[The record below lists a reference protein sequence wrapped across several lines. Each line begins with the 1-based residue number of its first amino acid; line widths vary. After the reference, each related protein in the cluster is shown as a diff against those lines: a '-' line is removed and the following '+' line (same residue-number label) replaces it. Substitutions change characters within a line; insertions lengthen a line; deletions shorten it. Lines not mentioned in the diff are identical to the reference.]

1 MVARS
6 IVKSALSI
14 AFIITLPTVWAQE
27 DASSFAPPEKP
38 RVTAYSSLWEQSP
51 FTEKEVAVV
60 EEGPGFAE
68 NLQLEGVMTLN
79 GEDTALVVDTTTNEV
94 LYIKASEPT
103 KGITLAEV
111 KNRNSLSQLS
121 VVLASGSERSS
132 LGFTDEKLVV
142 GPSATAAKTAQT
154 AAAKQSGQPG
164 QQPAQPPLEQNQ
176 QVAAQTN
183 EKTTLT
189 DEQMR
194 ERRRQFWEA
203 MRDRRSRER

>member
-1 MVARS
+1 MKA
-6 IVKSALSI
+6 ALLI
-14 AFIITLPTVWAQE
+14 ALAISLPALEAQE
-27 DASSFAPPEKP
+27 EGGTFTPPEKP
-38 RVTAYSSLWEQSP
+38 RVTAYTSLWESSP
-51 FTEKEVAVV
+51 FTEKEVVVV

-79 GEDTALVVDTTTNEV
+79 GEDVACITDTTTNEV

-111 KNRNSLSQLS
+111 KNRNSLTELS
-121 VVLASGSERSS
+121 VVLASGSEQSK
-132 LGFTDEKLVV
+132 LGFSDEKLVV
-142 GPSATAAKTAQT
+142 GPVAGSTKNPKGARADQ
-154 AAAKQSGQPG
+154 QGQPN
-164 QQPAQPPLEQNQ
+164 QPPAQPQNQ
-176 QVAAQTN
+176 QVASQTN

-203 MRDRRSRER
+203 MRDRRSRGGR